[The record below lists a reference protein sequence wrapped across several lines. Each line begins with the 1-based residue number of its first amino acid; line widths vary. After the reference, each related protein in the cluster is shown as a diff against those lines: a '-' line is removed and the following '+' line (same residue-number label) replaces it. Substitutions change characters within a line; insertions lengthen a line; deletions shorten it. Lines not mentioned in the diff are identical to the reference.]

1 MTQSTVEPKALK
13 LWKLEPTDEG
23 LRLHISAHWNV
34 HQIAVEDDQG
44 SRQEWE
50 YDQIRFIVPYEGT
63 REAVDAFLVAQEAR
77 LLLIVKA
84 LWGVGYDAPT
94 LTDAEKGLAI
104 DQQTGCAI
112 TTKIHPLVGIEEQIG
127 ILRADLAALHVA
139 LGVDPTDDLV
149 RLNDIA
155 TAQINAAKA
164 EKEAL

>member
-1 MTQSTVEPKALK
+1 MTRSTKEPANLK
-13 LWKLEPTDEG
+13 LWAVRSTETGIQLD
-23 LRLHISAHWNV
+23 LSAHWNT
-34 HQIAVEDDQG
+34 HQLTVEDDQG

-77 LLLIVKA
+77 LLLIAKT
-84 LWGVGYDAPT
+84 LWEAKHDAPT